1 MKKFLNLI
9 LNGVGAVLAIVALF
23 LGFAPV
29 AASITSS
36 GVGPTT
42 TVTVDDSNSLFGMF
56 TEDNGSKFVGVGVV
70 IIIFLVI
77 AILAIGL
84 LIAAEF
90 LKKSCKW
97 EWIINVGVC
106 VLMVIAGIL
115 YFAIPEITKQV
126 TTLGSSS
133 TVTAKI
139 NLAGGPIVAGI
150 FSLLGGLAV
159 GFNGVKHFIL
169 KK

>member
-9 LNGVGAVLAIVALF
+9 LNGAGAVLAIVALF

-29 AASITSS
+29 AASVTTSS
-36 GVGPTT
+36 SGSSATLT
-42 TVTVDDSNSLFGMF
+42 EDNSNSLFGMF

-97 EWIINVGVC
+97 EWIINAGVC

-115 YFAIPEITKQV
+115 YFAIPEITKVIGNV
-126 TTLGSSS
+126 TT
-133 TVTAKI
+133 TKI

-159 GFNGVKHFIL
+159 GFNGVKHFIF

>member
-9 LNGVGAVLAIVALF
+9 LNGAGAVLAIVALF

-29 AASITSS
+29 AASKTTSGLGS
-36 GVGPTT
+36 SKTI
-42 TVTVDDSNSLFGMF
+42 TVDDSNSLFGKF
-56 TEDNGSKFVGVGVV
+56 TEDGGSKYVGVGVV

-97 EWIINVGVC
+97 EWIISVGVC

-115 YFAIPEITKQV
+115 YFTIPEITKEV
-126 TTLGSSS
+126 TTAGGK
-133 TVTAKI
+133 TFTAKI
-139 NLAGGPIVAGI
+139 NLAAGPIVAGI
-150 FSLLGGLAV
+150 FSLLGGLTV
-159 GFNGVKHFIL
+159 GFNGIKHFIL

>member
-29 AASITSS
+29 AASVTTSGLGS
-36 GVGPTT
+36 STT
-42 TVTVDDSNSLFGMF
+42 INADDSNSLFKMF
-56 TEDNGSKFVGVGVV
+56 TEDGGSKFVGVGVV

-115 YFAIPEITKQV
+115 YFAIPEITKVIGNV
-126 TTLGSSS
+126 TT
-133 TVTAKI
+133 TKI

>member
-29 AASITSS
+29 AASVTTS
-36 GVGPTT
+36 GVGSSTT
-42 TVTVDDSNSLFGMF
+42 INADDSKSLFGMF

-115 YFAIPEITKQV
+115 YFAIPEITKV
-126 TTLGSSS
+126 IGNITT
-133 TVTAKI
+133 TKI

-159 GFNGVKHFIL
+159 GFNGVKHFIF

>member
-9 LNGVGAVLAIVALF
+9 LNGAGAVLAIVALF

-29 AASITSS
+29 AASVTKS
-36 GVGPTT
+36 GLGASGTT
-42 TVTVDDSNSLFGMF
+42 TADDFSSLFGMF

-126 TTLGSSS
+126 TTLGSN
-133 TVTAKI
+133 TFTKKI
-139 NLAGGPIVAGI
+139 NLAAGPIFAGI
-150 FSLLGGLAV
+150 CSLLGGLTELLDLIV
-159 GFNGVKHFIL
+159 L
-169 KK
+169 KFLL

>member
-29 AASITSS
+29 AASKTTSS
-36 GVGPTT
+36 SGSSATL
-42 TVTVDDSNSLFGMF
+42 TVDNSNSLFVKF
-56 TEDNGSKFVGVGVV
+56 TEDGGSKYVGVGVV

-115 YFAIPEITKQV
+115 YFAIPEITKVIGNV
-126 TTLGSSS
+126 TT
-133 TVTAKI
+133 TKI

-150 FSLLGGLAV
+150 FSLLGGLTV
-159 GFNGVKHFIL
+159 GFNGVKHFIF

>member
-29 AASITSS
+29 AASVTTS
-36 GVGPTT
+36 GVGSSTT
-42 TVTVDDSNSLFGMF
+42 INADDSKSLFGMF
-56 TEDNGSKFVGVGVV
+56 TDDNGSKYVGVGVV

-115 YFAIPEITKQV
+115 YFAIPEITKVIGNV
-126 TTLGSSS
+126 TT
-133 TVTAKI
+133 TKI

>member
-29 AASITSS
+29 AASTTTSS
-36 GVGPTT
+36 SGSSTT
-42 TVTVDDSNSLFGMF
+42 LTVDNSNSLFGMF
-56 TEDNGSKFVGVGVV
+56 TDDNGSKYVGVGVV

-115 YFAIPEITKQV
+115 YFAIPEITKV
-126 TTLGSSS
+126 IGNITT
-133 TVTAKI
+133 TKI

-159 GFNGVKHFIL
+159 GFNGVKHFIF

>member
-29 AASITSS
+29 AASVTTS

-42 TVTVDDSNSLFGMF
+42 TVTVDDYNSLFGMF
-56 TEDNGSKFVGVGVV
+56 TDDNGSKYVGVGVV

-115 YFAIPEITKQV
+115 YFAIPEITKVIGNV
-126 TTLGSSS
+126 TT
-133 TVTAKI
+133 TKI

-159 GFNGVKHFIL
+159 GFNGIKHFIF

>member
-29 AASITSS
+29 AASITASDKSS
-36 GVGPTT
+36 SITL
-42 TVTVDDSNSLFGMF
+42 TVDDSKSLFGMF
-56 TEDNGSKFVGVGVV
+56 TEEGGSKFVGVGVV

-115 YFAIPEITKQV
+115 YFAIPEITKEV
-126 TTLGSSS
+126 TAVDS
-133 TVTAKI
+133 TIVTAKI

-159 GFNGVKHFIL
+159 GFNGVKHFIF

>member
-29 AASITSS
+29 AASVTSS

-42 TVTVDDSNSLFGMF
+42 TVTVDDYNSLFGMF
-56 TEDNGSKFVGVGVV
+56 TEDNGSKYVGVGVV

-97 EWIINVGVC
+97 EWIINIGVC

-115 YFAIPEITKQV
+115 YFAIPEITKEV
-126 TTLGSSS
+126 TTLGSN
-133 TVTAKI
+133 TLTAKI

>member
-29 AASITSS
+29 AASKTTSS
-36 GVGPTT
+36 SGSSATL
-42 TVTVDDSNSLFGMF
+42 TVDNSNSLFGKF
-56 TEDNGSKFVGVGVV
+56 TEDGGSKYVGVGVV

-115 YFAIPEITKQV
+115 YFAIPEITKVIGNV
-126 TTLGSSS
+126 TT
-133 TVTAKI
+133 TKI

-159 GFNGVKHFIL
+159 GFNGVKHFIF

>member
-9 LNGVGAVLAIVALF
+9 LNGAGAVLAIVALF

-29 AASITSS
+29 AASITASDKSS
-36 GVGPTT
+36 SITL
-42 TVTVDDSNSLFGMF
+42 TVDDSNSLFGMF
-56 TEDNGSKFVGVGVV
+56 TEDGGSIFVGVGVV
-70 IIIFLVI
+70 IIIFLVF
-77 AILAIGL
+77 AILFIGL

-90 LKKSCKW
+90 LKKSCEW

-106 VLMVIAGIL
+106 VLMVIVGIL
-115 YFAIPEITKQV
+115 YFVIPEITKEV
-126 TTLGSSS
+126 TAVDS
-133 TVTAKI
+133 TIVTAKI

>member
-29 AASITSS
+29 AASVTTS
-36 GVGPTT
+36 GVGSSTT
-42 TVTVDDSNSLFGMF
+42 INADDSNSLFGMF

-97 EWIINVGVC
+97 EWIINIGVC

-115 YFAIPEITKQV
+115 YFAIPEITKV
-126 TTLGSSS
+126 IGNITT
-133 TVTAKI
+133 TKI

-159 GFNGVKHFIL
+159 GFNGVKHFIF

>member
-9 LNGVGAVLAIVALF
+9 LNGAGAVLAIVALF

-29 AASITSS
+29 AASVTTSGLGS
-36 GVGPTT
+36 STT
-42 TVTVDDSNSLFGMF
+42 INADDSNSLFGMF

-115 YFAIPEITKQV
+115 YFAIPEITK
-126 TTLGSSS
+126 TTLGSS
-133 TVTAKI
+133 TATAKI

-159 GFNGVKHFIL
+159 GFNGVKHFIF

>member
-29 AASITSS
+29 AASITASDKSS
-36 GVGPTT
+36 SITL
-42 TVTVDDSNSLFGMF
+42 TVDDSNSLFGMF
-56 TEDNGSKFVGVGVV
+56 TEDGGSKFVGVGVV
-70 IIIFLVI
+70 IIIFLVF
-77 AILAIGL
+77 AILFLVL

-90 LKKSCKW
+90 LKKSCEW

-106 VLMVIAGIL
+106 VLMVIVGIL
-115 YFAIPEITKQV
+115 YFVIPEITKEV
-126 TTLGSSS
+126 TAVDS
-133 TVTAKI
+133 TIVTAKI

-159 GFNGVKHFIL
+159 GFNGVKHFIF

>member
-36 GVGPTT
+36 GVGPTI
-42 TVTVDDSNSLFGMF
+42 TVTVDDYNSLFGMF
-56 TEDNGSKFVGVGVV
+56 TDDNGSKYVGVGVV

-115 YFAIPEITKQV
+115 YFAIPEITK
-126 TTLGSSS
+126 TTLGSS
-133 TVTAKI
+133 TATAKI

-159 GFNGVKHFIL
+159 GFNGVKHFIF

>member
-29 AASITSS
+29 AASITTS
-36 GVGPTT
+36 GVGSSTT
-42 TVTVDDSNSLFGMF
+42 ITADDSNSLFGMF

-115 YFAIPEITKQV
+115 YFAIPEITKIIGNI
-126 TTLGSSS
+126 TT
-133 TVTAKI
+133 TKI

-159 GFNGVKHFIL
+159 GFNGVKHFIF

>member
-36 GVGPTT
+36 GVGPTI
-42 TVTVDDSNSLFGMF
+42 TVTVDDYNSLFGMF
-56 TEDNGSKFVGVGVV
+56 TDDNGSKYVGVGVV

-90 LKKSCKW
+90 LKKSCEW

-115 YFAIPEITKQV
+115 YFAIPEITKEVTAVDSSIV
-126 TTLGSSS
+126 TT
-133 TVTAKI
+133 KI

-159 GFNGVKHFIL
+159 GFNGVKHFIF

>member
-29 AASITSS
+29 AASITTSDKSS
-36 GVGPTT
+36 SITL
-42 TVTVDDSNSLFGMF
+42 TVDDSNSLFGMF
-56 TEDNGSKFVGVGVV
+56 TEDGGSKFVGVGVV

-115 YFAIPEITKQV
+115 YFAIPEITK
-126 TTLGSSS
+126 TTLGSS
-133 TVTAKI
+133 TATAKI

-159 GFNGVKHFIL
+159 GFNGVKHFIF

>member
-29 AASITSS
+29 AASITASDKSS
-36 GVGPTT
+36 SITL
-42 TVTVDDSNSLFGMF
+42 TVDDSNSLFGMF
-56 TEDNGSKFVGVGVV
+56 TEDGGSKFVGVGVV
-70 IIIFLVI
+70 IIIFLVF

-90 LKKSCKW
+90 LKKSCEW

-106 VLMVIAGIL
+106 VLMVIVGIL
-115 YFAIPEITKQV
+115 YFVIPEITKEV
-126 TTLGSSS
+126 TAVDS
-133 TVTAKI
+133 TIVTAKI

-150 FSLLGGLAV
+150 FSLLGGLTV
-159 GFNGVKHFIL
+159 GFNGVKHFIF

>member
-42 TVTVDDSNSLFGMF
+42 TVTVDDYNSLFGMF
-56 TEDNGSKFVGVGVV
+56 TDDNGSKYVGVGVV

-115 YFAIPEITKQV
+115 YFAIPEITKA
-126 TTLGSSS
+126 TLGSS
-133 TVTAKI
+133 TATAKI

-159 GFNGVKHFIL
+159 GFNGVKHFIF

>member
-9 LNGVGAVLAIVALF
+9 LNGAGAVLAIVALF

-42 TVTVDDSNSLFGMF
+42 TVTVDDYNSLFGMF
-56 TEDNGSKFVGVGVV
+56 TDDNGSKFVGVGVV

-115 YFAIPEITKQV
+115 YFAIPEITK
-126 TTLGSSS
+126 TTLGSS
-133 TVTAKI
+133 TATAKI

-159 GFNGVKHFIL
+159 GFNGVKHFIF

>member
-42 TVTVDDSNSLFGMF
+42 TVTVDDYNSLFGMF
-56 TEDNGSKFVGVGVV
+56 TDDNGSKYVGVGVV

-97 EWIINVGVC
+97 EWIINIGVC

-115 YFAIPEITKQV
+115 YFAIPEITKEVTAVDSSIV
-126 TTLGSSS
+126 TT
-133 TVTAKI
+133 KI

-159 GFNGVKHFIL
+159 GFNGVKHFIF

>member
-29 AASITSS
+29 AASVTTS
-36 GVGPTT
+36 GVGSSTT
-42 TVTVDDSNSLFGMF
+42 INADDSNSLFGMF
-56 TEDNGSKFVGVGVV
+56 TEDNGSKYVGVGVV

-90 LKKSCKW
+90 LKKSCKR

-115 YFAIPEITKQV
+115 YFAIPEITKVIGNV
-126 TTLGSSS
+126 TT
-133 TVTAKI
+133 TKI

-159 GFNGVKHFIL
+159 GFNGVKHFIF

>member
-9 LNGVGAVLAIVALF
+9 LNGVGTVLAIVALF

-29 AASITSS
+29 AASKTTSS
-36 GVGPTT
+36 SGPTT
-42 TVTVDDSNSLFGMF
+42 TVTVDDYNSLFGMF
-56 TEDNGSKFVGVGVV
+56 TDDNGSKYVGVGVV

-77 AILAIGL
+77 AILAICL

-115 YFAIPEITKQV
+115 YFAIPEITKVIGNV
-126 TTLGSSS
+126 TT
-133 TVTAKI
+133 TKI

-159 GFNGVKHFIL
+159 GFNGVKHFIF

>member
-29 AASITSS
+29 AASITTT
-36 GVGPTT
+36 GVGTITT
-42 TVTVDDSNSLFGMF
+42 DDSNSLFGMF

-126 TTLGSSS
+126 TTLGSS
-133 TVTAKI
+133 TATAKI

-159 GFNGVKHFIL
+159 GFNGVKHFIF